1 MKKKELKRLLEI
13 ANETIDGQKEVIT
26 ANSGTIEALEIDRDA
41 IHKIMGNAIKER
53 DEGEIIISFLSMEA
67 KNYLAHSVAPAP
79 VHSRMTRRLS
89 SSAIKNLAILN
100 MASGILQ
107 VRSHK
112 DILLESVCITSDKKV
127 LNRNRKLLKTIQT
140 KLDHICKVTYYIS
153 KSISH
158 ADIERLRKENK
169 VSILKDIDYKNSNA
183 EILALNLLYICFNDD
198 IDFKVDEIFKSIL
211 KIDYMD
217 IIIPLS
223 EDIGLEKDVSDDMY
237 ISAQR
242 IIDEIKK

>member
-1 MKKKELKRLLEI
+1 
-13 ANETIDGQKEVIT
+13 
-26 ANSGTIEALEIDRDA
+26 
-41 IHKIMGNAIKER
+41 
-53 DEGEIIISFLSMEA
+53 MEA